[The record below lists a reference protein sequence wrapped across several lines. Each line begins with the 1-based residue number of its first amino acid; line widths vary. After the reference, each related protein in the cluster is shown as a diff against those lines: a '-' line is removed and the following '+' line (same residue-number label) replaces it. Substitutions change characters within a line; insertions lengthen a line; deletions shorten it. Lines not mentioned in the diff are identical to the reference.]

1 MKGGPRR
8 RPRYSG
14 DDIRRDLV
22 FDEGDA
28 VAKLQFAFLQSLQPQ
43 QIRSGRLMQSI
54 DRRIEIAV
62 LLLQPCEL
70 RFEFALVFLGHDLR

>member
-1 MKGGPRR
+1 
-8 RPRYSG
+8 
-14 DDIRRDLV
+14 
-22 FDEGDA
+22 
-28 VAKLQFAFLQSLQPQ
+28 
-43 QIRSGRLMQSI
+43 MQSI